1 MFALALALVATP
13 FLFGLAR
20 LVTTGSD
27 WRYLAV
33 ALASTVGA
41 TVAFRIRNLQAGT
54 RLLVAGACS
63 VLLAALAAMGLG
75 GRSAVSVG
83 LVAAGFAFCSVLGAS
98 LLSHSRRQNSSG
110 GGA

>member
-1 MFALALALVATP
+1 MFALALTFLATP

-33 ALASTVGA
+33 AVASTLGA
-41 TVAFRIRNLQAGT
+41 SIAFWIRSLQAGT
-54 RLLVAGACS
+54 RVLVAGACS
-63 VLLAALAAMGLG
+63 VLLAALASVVVG

-83 LVAAGFAFCSVLGAS
+83 LVAAGFAFCSVLGAA
-98 LLSHSRRQNSSG
+98 LLARSRRQKTTGSH
-110 GGA
+110 